1 MFETILIGAGGHG
14 KVVLDTVLSNSNT
27 NIKIIGFLDDGD
39 VDEIHG
45 IKKIGNIKDF
55 INYKN
60 KKFHIAIG
68 NNKFRKKIAEE
79 LGEDNLISIIHK
91 TAYVSSM
98 SKIGNGTYIGAM
110 AVINSECEIGKGC
123 IINTGTIV
131 EHNSYIGDYSHL
143 SYRVLVGSES
153 KVFSGIMIDMGRII
167 ERKSEIKE

>member
-1 MFETILIGAGGHG
+1 MTEVILIGAGGHG
-14 KVVLDTVLSNSNT
+14 KVVLDAVLSNQNSD
-27 NIKIIGFLDDGD
+27 IKIIGFLDDGD
-39 VDEIHG
+39 VSEIYRM
-45 IKKIGNIKDF
+45 KKLGNIKDF
-55 INYKN
+55 GNYKD

-68 NNKFRKKIAEE
+68 NNKFREKIAKE
-79 LGEDNLISIIHK
+79 LGEENLISIIHK

-143 SYRVLVGSES
+143 SYRVLIGSES
-153 KVFSGIMIDMGRII
+153 KISSGTMIDMGRII
-167 ERKSEIKE
+167 ERNNEIKG